1 MIYTANKKILGKV
14 KELKGQMGGLP
25 YAEIIPNKNSEV
37 TFSSIEQK
45 DKVSLNLH
53 INTSIMNL
61 KLRWLNTLS

>member
-53 INTSIMNL
+53 INTS
-61 KLRWLNTLS
+61 